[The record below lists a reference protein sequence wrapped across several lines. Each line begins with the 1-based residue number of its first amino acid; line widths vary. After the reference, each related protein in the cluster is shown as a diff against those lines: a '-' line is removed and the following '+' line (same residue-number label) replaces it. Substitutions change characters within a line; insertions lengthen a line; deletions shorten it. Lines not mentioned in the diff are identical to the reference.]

1 MGRGRGGLL
10 VHNAEMAF
18 LMQDPFSSFHFS
30 PGQPSSRFPC
40 KRHLGSRV
48 STLSAHG
55 FALPMRYASI
65 CCTIRPISAP
75 AAGGSATLTLARPHH
90 AFDSRRL
97 VPLGPLAM
105 APVPWRH
112 CSPPSAQK
120 SRFQQSA
127 TERPGDVGV
136 APCSSYPGPCH
147 SSRPDSQGSFFHFP
161 RRVIL
166 GIIPLA
172 I

>member
-1 MGRGRGGLL
+1 MGRGGGGLL

-48 STLSAHG
+48 STLDAHG
-55 FALPMRYASI
+55 FALLPMHYASI

-75 AAGGSATLTLARPHH
+75 AAGGSATLTLVGPHH

-97 VPLGPLAM
+97 VPLGLLAM
-105 APVPWRH
+105 ALVPWRH
-112 CSPPSAQK
+112 AAPPSAQK

-127 TERPGDVGV
+127 TERPNDVGA

-147 SSRPDSQGSFFHFP
+147 SSTVDGQT
-161 RRVIL
+161 
-166 GIIPLA
+166 
-172 I
+172 